1 MSKDLYDCGILSIID
16 RAILAAYCT
25 AWSRWVDA
33 ELALRASKVRD
44 ETGNFGLLIE
54 GRKGMVVN
62 PLVGAANRTL
72 IIVSRLCAELGMTP
86 ELQVPRLRPLGSR
99 RGGPGVQVHRLMT
112 MAGRD
117 KVLSLAAARNRRS
130 RARRR
135 RL

>member
-33 ELALRASKVRD
+33 ELALQASKVRD

-86 ELQVPRLRPLGSR
+86 S
-99 RGGPGVQVHRLMT
+99 
-112 MAGRD
+112 
-117 KVLSLAAARNRRS
+117 SRS
-130 RARRR
+130 RVCA
-135 RL
+135 LSEVEEEDPASKYID